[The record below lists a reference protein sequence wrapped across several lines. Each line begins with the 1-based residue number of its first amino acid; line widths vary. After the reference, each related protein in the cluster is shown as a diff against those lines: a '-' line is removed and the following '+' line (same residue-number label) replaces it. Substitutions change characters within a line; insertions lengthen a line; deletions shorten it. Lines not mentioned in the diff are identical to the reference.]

1 MRAERWIGRVH
12 SRLYTSFSIAL
23 LVFGAAAVALWAA
36 GLILSQPLEVTVQ
49 RLQPEEGR
57 EPAGGPF
64 VAFPTFG
71 SVELVIGVPTF
82 GPVQLAIGA
91 AALTGALGMLAFKGY
106 VRRVWSRNYFDYDVF
121 RLVVRMRGASTRQRI
136 LRQLIQPMNRNQLA
150 KELGIDWKSVDRHI
164 ELLLRHGLIE
174 DVEGSGERAYRLS
187 ERGKRLLELL
197 EEMAEIERGDSG
209 GGS

>member
-1 MRAERWIGRVH
+1 MKVERWIGRVH

-23 LVFGAAAVALWAA
+23 LVVGATAVALWAA
-36 GLILSQPLEVTVQ
+36 GLILPHPSEVTVQ
-49 RLQPEEGR
+49 RLQPEEDR
-57 EPAGGPF
+57 EPAGGPV
-64 VAFPTFG
+64 VAFPAA
-71 SVELVIGVPTF
+71 
-82 GPVQLAIGA
+82 GPVQLAVGA

-136 LRQLIQPMNRNQLA
+136 LRQLVQPMNRHQLA
-150 KELGIDWKSVDRHI
+150 RELGIDWKSVDRHVD
-164 ELLLRHGLIE
+164 LLLRHGLIE
-174 DVEGSGERAYRLS
+174 DVEGSAERAYRLS

-209 GGS
+209 GER

>member
-1 MRAERWIGRVH
+1 MKVERWIGRVH
-12 SRLYTSFSIAL
+12 SRLYTSFSVAL
-23 LVFGAAAVALWAA
+23 LVVGAAAIALWAA
-36 GLILSQPLEVTVQ
+36 GLFLLQTSEVSVQ
-49 RLQPEEGR
+49 RLQPEEGM
-57 EPAGGPF
+57 EPAGWPF
-64 VAFPTFG
+64 VAFPAT
-71 SVELVIGVPTF
+71 
-82 GPVQLAIGA
+82 GPVQLVVGS

-136 LRQLIQPMNRNQLA
+136 LRQLFQPMNRYQLA
-150 KELGIDWKSVDRHI
+150 RELGIDWKSVDRHVD
-164 ELLLRHGLIE
+164 LLLRYGLIE

-209 GGS
+209 GER